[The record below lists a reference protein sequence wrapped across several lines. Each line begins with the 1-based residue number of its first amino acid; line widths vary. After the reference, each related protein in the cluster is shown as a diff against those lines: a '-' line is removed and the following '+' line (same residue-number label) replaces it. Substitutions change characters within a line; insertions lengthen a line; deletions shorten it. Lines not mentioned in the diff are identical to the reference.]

1 MAPFPVPHATASWWR
16 TQLHKLDDYLSSDC
30 VPEDS
35 DVVVI
40 GAGIAGASVAYHLLQ
55 QNKGK
60 KRPRVTILEARQA
73 CSGATG
79 RNGGHLKPDPY
90 SSISHLAAEHGMEAA
105 AEVAEFERAHVD
117 AISELVRTEKI
128 DCDFVLTKAIDVQLL
143 PDECRTAKDNF
154 DGLAA
159 AGVKSTGRVGYYGQ
173 NEAEERCRVKGAQG
187 CFTYEAGHIWPYKL
201 VLHLL
206 GRCVDRGANLYTH
219 TPVQSVSSES
229 DDSGRWT
236 VTTPRGSIKTH
247 HVVYASNA
255 YTPAILPMYSGK
267 IVPVRGVCCRIVPT
281 RSVKKLTET
290 YTLRWAEGE
299 FDYLIP
305 REDGSIIVGGAWTRY
320 YQDKKNW
327 YNVVNDDEIIEPAR
341 EYFDQYMQRNFH
353 GWEQSGAYVD
363 QIWTGIMGYSADSLP
378 HIGQVPGRPGQFII
392 AGFTGHGMP
401 QAYLSGKGVAAMVSE
416 GIPFAESGIP
426 RLFETTLARVEHA
439 RNDILE
445 SVQDLKQPRAKFN
458 ARVRDNRLGKAASP
472 RPAHLASWQVHGRG
486 ELPRPRYDYWQD

>member
-1 MAPFPVPHATASWWR
+1 MTPFPVPHATASWWR
-16 TQLHKLDDYLSSDC
+16 TQLHRLDDYVSSDR
-30 VPEDS
+30 VPEES

-40 GAGIAGASVAYHLLQ
+40 GAGIAGASVAYHLHQ
-55 QNKGK
+55 QNKGQ
-60 KRPRVTILEARQA
+60 KRLRVTILEARQT

-90 SSISHLAAEHGMEAA
+90 SSIGHIAAEHGMEAA

-117 AISELVRTEKI
+117 AITELVRTEKI

-143 PDECRTAKDNF
+143 PEECRTAKANF
-154 DGLAA
+154 DSLAA
-159 AGVKSTGRVGYYGQ
+159 AGVKSVGRVAFYGRDD
-173 NEAEERCRVKGAQG
+173 AEERCRVKGAQG
-187 CFTYEAGHIWPYKL
+187 CFTYKAGHIWPYKL

-206 GRCVDRGANLYTH
+206 SHCVDQGANLYTN
-219 TPVQSVSSES
+219 TPAQSVSSER
-229 DDSGRWT
+229 DDYGRWT
-236 VTTPRGSIKTH
+236 VTTPRGSIRTH

-255 YTPAILPMYSGK
+255 YTPAILPIYSGK

-281 RSVKKLTET
+281 RPVTRLTET

-305 REDGSIIVGGAWTRY
+305 REDGSIIVGGAWNKY
-320 YQDKKNW
+320 HQDKSNW
-327 YNVVNDDEIIEPAR
+327 YNVINDDEMIEPAR

-426 RLFETTLARVEHA
+426 RLFETTQARIEHT

-445 SVQDLKQPRAKFN
+445 SVQDLKQPRAK
-458 ARVRDNRLGKAASP
+458 L
-472 RPAHLASWQVHGRG
+472 
-486 ELPRPRYDYWQD
+486 